1 MSNEDQLVLQSLSGD
16 EDAFREIVETYKAYI
31 FAIILNFVKE
41 QDEAENIAQ
50 DVFLQIYRSLP
61 QFRFKN
67 LKSWIGKIT
76 VTRAID
82 WKRKNKKREREKLYG
97 DDSEIYRVEGSN
109 LITPG
114 LTPAFSG
121 TGFSNPEDI
130 FLKKEKRTRVKET
143 CERLPALYKSVMMKF
158 YLEGK
163 SYQDIATEEST
174 TVKTIESRLY
184 RARNL
189 FREKWGE
196 DD

>member
-31 FAIILNFVKE
+31 FAIILNFVSE
-41 QDEAENIAQ
+41 HNEAENIAQ

-67 LKSWIGKIT
+67 LKSWIGKIA
-76 VTRAID
+76 VSRAID

-97 DDSEIYRVEGSN
+97 YDSEFYRIERTN
-109 LITPG
+109 LTTSR
-114 LTPAFSG
+114 LTPVFCG
-121 TGFSNPEDI
+121 NRFNNPEDI
-130 FLKKEKRTRVKET
+130 LLKKEKTTRVKIT
-143 CERLPALYKSVMMKF
+143 CERLPEIYKRVIIKF

-184 RARNL
+184 RARHL